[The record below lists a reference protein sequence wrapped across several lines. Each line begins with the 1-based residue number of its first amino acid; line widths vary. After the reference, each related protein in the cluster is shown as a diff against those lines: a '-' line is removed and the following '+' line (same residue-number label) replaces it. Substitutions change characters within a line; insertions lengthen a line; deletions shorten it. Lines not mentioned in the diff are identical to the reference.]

1 MEIKVREREN
11 RCTGARDTSD
21 IPKHARTLT
30 FEFNDRHTNG
40 RKRLSCSSLNDWE
53 SGRPYN
59 IKAITV
65 LIFGS
70 LNKRRRRKRRD
81 LMGASSLLGFL

>member
-1 MEIKVREREN
+1 M
-11 RCTGARDTSD
+11 ARD
-21 IPKHARTLT
+21 R
-30 FEFNDRHTNG
+30 
-40 RKRLSCSSLNDWE
+40 
-53 SGRPYN
+53 YN